1 MSMKILY
8 PFLSARK
15 KGQRRRQMIRIL
27 AGRKTKSVDLMEY
40 YNKPYTK
47 SLNLTEAGKRSA
59 LLTKSNVRLCSST
72 SRAYAC
78 LIKSK
83 QNKS

>member
-1 MSMKILY
+1 
-8 PFLSARK
+8 
-15 KGQRRRQMIRIL
+15 MIRIL
-27 AGRKTKSVDLMEY
+27 AGWKTKSVDLTEY
-40 YNKPYTK
+40 NNKPYTK

-59 LLTKSNVRLCSST
+59 LLTKSNVRLWSST